1 MATSSNPSTF
11 QNEQDR
17 QESEK
22 HRIEQSL
29 NYSLRIL
36 HHYIKD
42 CIDLKF
48 GSINEADYNVW
59 AQKLMEAESGRRALV
74 SAMDR
79 LRKEYGIDGF
89 DIEAE

>member
-1 MATSSNPSTF
+1 MTF

-17 QESEK
+17 QKVEK

-29 NYSLRIL
+29 NFSLRII

-48 GSINEADYNVW
+48 GAINEADYDVW
-59 AQKLMEAESGRRALV
+59 ARKLLDAEAGRVSLV
-74 SAMDR
+74 SAMKR
-79 LRKEYGIDGF
+79 LRREYGFDGF